1 MSIAFTPWPESFAKK
16 YREKGYWTDRPL
28 LDLIDNAPQE
38 NVAVICG
45 ERSLSYQDLCSQS
58 KRLAVYFQDLGLRAG
73 DTALVQLPNIA
84 EFYVVFFALMRLGV
98 APVNALFSHNKMEL
112 TAYVTQIEPKIIVA
126 SDEHALFHDGAFF
139 NTLNVLSKESQ
150 HALIVGKSEW
160 TETLENVLASSTS
173 TLLTA
178 VPSKVDEVAF
188 FQLSGGS
195 TGTPKLI
202 PRTHNDY
209 FFSVRRSAEICHFT
223 ATTKYLCALP
233 CAHNFPLSSPGAF
246 GVFHVGGCVVMSP
259 SPDASTC
266 FELIERHQVTV
277 TALVPPAL
285 ALWLQ
290 AAPSNNSSLSSLQ
303 LMQVGG
309 AKLSE
314 SLARQV
320 PEILGCQLQQI
331 LGMAEGLVNYT
342 RLDDDIE
349 TIVTTQGRPMCSL
362 DEVKVLDAEGEE
374 VAAGEIGELA
384 TRGPYTIRGYY
395 NSPEHNAKVFDE
407 EGFYHSGDL
416 VCRNDKGYLTVVGRD
431 KDQINRG
438 GEKIAAE
445 EIENLLLKH
454 ELIMHSALVSMPDS
468 MMGEKSC
475 AFIVP
480 KVVSHGMKSLSL
492 RKYLRGLG
500 VADYKVPD
508 RFEFIDSLPLTPVG
522 KPNKVALR
530 ELIRQRL
537 QHNSQLTS
545 QLDRTL

>member
-45 ERSLSYQDLCSQS
+45 ERSLNYQDLCSQS
-58 KRLAVYFQDLGLRAG
+58 KRLAMYFQDLGLRAG

-84 EFYVVFFALMRLGV
+84 EFYVVFFALMRLRV

-112 TAYVTQIEPKIIVA
+112 TAYATQIEPKIIVA

-139 NTLNVLSKESQ
+139 NSLSVLSKESQ

-178 VPSKVDEVAF
+178 VPSKADEVAF

-259 SPDASTC
+259 SPDANTC

-277 TALVPPAL
+277 AALVPPAL

-374 VAAGEIGELA
+374 VAAGEMGELA

-407 EGFYHSGDL
+407 DGFYHSGDL

-545 QLDRTL
+545 QLDKTL

>member
-1 MSIAFTPWPESFAKK
+1 MSIAFTPWPESFAEK

-38 NVAVICG
+38 NIAVICG
-45 ERSLSYQDLCSQS
+45 ERSLNYQDLCSQS
-58 KRLAVYFQDLGLRAG
+58 KRLAVYFQGLGLRAG

-112 TAYVTQIEPKIIVA
+112 TAYVTQIEPKIIIA

-139 NTLNVLSKESQ
+139 NTLSALSKELQ

-160 TETLENVLASSTS
+160 AETLENVLGSSTS
-173 TLLTA
+173 TLLMA
-178 VPSKVDEVAF
+178 IPSKADEVAF

-209 FFSVRRSAEICHFT
+209 FFSVRRSTEICHFT
-223 ATTKYLCALP
+223 ANTKYLCALP

-259 SPDASTC
+259 SPDANTC

-277 TALVPPAL
+277 AALVPPAL

-290 AAPSNNSSLSSLQ
+290 AAPSNNASLSSLQ

-395 NSPEHNAKVFDE
+395 NAPEHNAKVFDS

-416 VCRNDKGYLTVVGRD
+416 VCRNDRGYLTVVGRD

-438 GEKIAAE
+438 GEKISAE

-480 KVVSHGMKSLSL
+480 KAVSHGMKSLSL

-545 QLDRTL
+545 QLYKTL

>member
-1 MSIAFTPWPESFAKK
+1 MTIAYTPWPENFAQA
-16 YREKGYWTDRPL
+16 YRKKGYWTDRPL
-28 LDLIDNAPQE
+28 TDLIDNAPQD
-38 NVAVICG
+38 NIAVVCG
-45 ERSLSYQDLCSQS
+45 ERSLTYREVCSQS
-58 KRLAVYFQDLGLRAG
+58 KKLAMYLQTLGLQVG

-84 EFYVVFFALMRLGV
+84 EFYVVFFALIRLGV
-98 APVNALFSHNKMEL
+98 APVNALFSHNENEL
-112 TAYVTQIEPKIIVA
+112 SAYAKQIQPRVLIA
-126 SDEHALFHDGAFF
+126 SSRHALFHDALFF
-139 NTLNVLSKESQ
+139 EKLNQSSNELQ
-150 HALIVGKSEW
+150 HALIVGKSDWAESLG
-160 TETLENVLASSTS
+160 EVLERPADMPLHAE
-173 TLLTA
+173 
-178 VPSKVDEVAF
+178 PSRADEVAF

-209 FFSVRRSAEICHFT
+209 FFSVRRSAEICHFSSST
-223 ATTKYLCALP
+223 VYLCALP
-233 CAHNFPLSSPGAF
+233 CAHNFPMSSPGAF
-246 GVFHVGGCVVMSP
+246 GAFHVGGRVVMAP
-259 SPDASTC
+259 SPDANTC
-266 FELIERHQVTV
+266 FELIGRHGVTV
-277 TALVPPAL
+277 AALVPPAL

-290 AAPSNNSSLSSLQ
+290 AAPSHQKAITSLM

-320 PEILGCQLQQI
+320 PERLGCQLQQI

-342 RLDDDIE
+342 RLDDDID

-362 DEVKVLDAEGEE
+362 DEVKVIDEEGNE
-374 VAAGEIGELA
+374 VAANVAGELI

-395 NSPEHNAKVFDE
+395 KAPEHNAKVFDR

-416 VCRNDKGYLTVVGRD
+416 VCRNEQGYFTVVGRD

-454 ELIMHSALVSMPDS
+454 ESIVHSALVSMPDA

-480 KVVSHGMKSLSL
+480 KMASHGMKSVTL
-492 RKYLRGLG
+492 RKYLRSFG

-508 RFEFIDSLPLTPVG
+508 RFEFIESLPLTPVG

-530 ELIRQRL
+530 EVIRQRL
-537 QHNSQLTS
+537 QQDSK
-545 QLDRTL
+545 R

>member
-1 MSIAFTPWPESFAKK
+1 MSIAFTPWPESFAKT

-28 LDLIDNAPQE
+28 VDLIDHAPQD
-38 NVAVICG
+38 NVAVLCG
-45 ERSLSYQDLCSQS
+45 ERSLTYRDLCSQS
-58 KRLAVYFQDLGLRAG
+58 NKLAAYLQRLGLKSG
-73 DTALVQLPNIA
+73 DTAVVQLPNIA
-84 EFYVVFFALMRLGV
+84 EFYVVFFALMRIGV
-98 APVNALFSHNKMEL
+98 APVNALFSHNESEL
-112 TAYVTQIEPKIIVA
+112 KAYVNQIEPTLLIA
-126 SDEHALFHDGAFF
+126 SDGHALFRNDTFF
-139 NTLNVLSKESQ
+139 KTLSESSEGLK
-150 HALIVGKSEW
+150 HALIVGSAGW
-160 TETLENVLASSTS
+160 ADSLDSVLRLSTDVS
-173 TLLTA
+173 LSA
-178 VPSKVDEVAF
+178 QPSRADDVAF

-209 FFSVRRSAEICHFT
+209 FFSVRRSAEICQFT
-223 ATTKYLCALP
+223 SSTHYLCALP
-233 CAHNFPLSSPGAF
+233 CAHNFPMSSPGAF
-246 GVFHVGGCVVMSP
+246 GAFHVGGCVVMAS
-259 SPDASTC
+259 SPDATTC
-266 FELIERHQVTV
+266 FELIKRHHVTV
-277 TALVPPAL
+277 AALVPPAL

-290 AAPSNNSSLSSLQ
+290 AAPTHKDALTSLV

-320 PEILGCQLQQI
+320 PDVLGCQLQQI

-342 RLDDDIE
+342 RLDDDID

-362 DEVKVLDAEGEE
+362 DEVKVIDEAGNEVEANVEGEL
-374 VAAGEIGELA
+374 V
-384 TRGPYTIRGYY
+384 TRGPYTIRGYFKA
-395 NSPEHNAKVFDE
+395 PEHNAKVFDR

-416 VCRNDKGYLTVVGRD
+416 VRRDKNGYLTVVGRD

-454 ELIMHSALVSMPDS
+454 ELVMHSALVSMPDD

-475 AFIVP
+475 AFVVP
-480 KVVSHGMKSLSL
+480 KMASHGLKSITL
-492 RKYLRGLG
+492 RKYLRGFG

-530 ELIRQRL
+530 EVIRQRL
-537 QHNSQLTS
+537 LQDKNL
-545 QLDRTL
+545 

>member
-1 MSIAFTPWPESFAKK
+1 MNIAFTPWPESFAKK

-58 KRLAVYFQDLGLRAG
+58 RRLAVYFQGLGLRTG

-98 APVNALFSHNKMEL
+98 APVNALFSHNKIEL
-112 TAYVTQIEPKIIVA
+112 TAYASQIEPKIIIA
-126 SDEHALFHDGAFF
+126 SDEHVLFHDGAFF
-139 NTLNVLSKESQ
+139 NTLRALSKELQ
-150 HALIVGKSEW
+150 HALIIGKSEW
-160 TETLENVLASSTS
+160 AETLENVLASSTS

-178 VPSKVDEVAF
+178 VPSKADEVAF

-209 FFSVRRSAEICHFT
+209 FFSVRRSTEICHFT
-223 ATTKYLCALP
+223 ATTQYLCALP

-259 SPDASTC
+259 SPDANTC

-277 TALVPPAL
+277 AALVPPAL

-290 AAPSNNSSLSSLQ
+290 AAPSNNASLSSLQ

-342 RLDDDIE
+342 RLDDDLE

-362 DEVKVLDAEGEE
+362 DEVRIINEAGEE
-374 VAAGEIGELA
+374 ASVGEVGELA

-395 NSPEHNAKVFDE
+395 KSPEHNAKVFDE

-445 EIENLLLKH
+445 EIENLLLRH
-454 ELIMHSALVSMPDS
+454 EQIMHSALVSMPDS

-480 KVVSHGMKSLSL
+480 KIASHGMKSLSL

-530 ELIRQRL
+530 EVIRQRL
-537 QHNSQLTS
+537 QLTS
-545 QLDRTL
+545 QLDKTL

>member
-1 MSIAFTPWPESFAKK
+1 MSIAYTPWPESFAKR

-28 LDLIDNAPQE
+28 IDLIDNAPQD
-38 NVAVICG
+38 NIAVICG
-45 ERSLSYQDLCSQS
+45 DRSLSYQELCSQS
-58 KRLAVYFQDLGLRAG
+58 KRLAIYLQDLGLRTG

-84 EFYVVFFALMRLGV
+84 EFYVVFFALIRLGV
-98 APVNALFSHNKMEL
+98 APVNALFSHNRNEL
-112 TAYVTQIEPKIIVA
+112 TAYTEQITPKILIA
-126 SDEHALFHDGAFF
+126 SNEHALFRDSTFF
-139 NTLNVLSKESQ
+139 KALSMSSMTLQHVL
-150 HALIVGKSEW
+150 LVGQSEW
-160 TETLENVLASSTS
+160 SESLDTILHSSTS
-173 TLLTA
+173 GVLK
-178 VPSKVDEVAF
+178 PSPSAADEVAF

-209 FFSVRRSAEICHFT
+209 FFSVRRSSEICHFT
-223 ATTKYLCALP
+223 AATRYLCALP
-233 CAHNFPLSSPGAF
+233 CAHNFPMSSPGAF
-246 GVFHVGGCVVMSP
+246 GAFHVGGCVVMSP
-259 SPDASTC
+259 SPDANTC
-266 FELIERHQVTV
+266 FELIARHHVTV
-277 TALVPPAL
+277 AALVPPAL

-290 AAPSNNSSLSSLQ
+290 AAPSNKAALSSLQ

-320 PEILGCQLQQI
+320 PDVLGCQLQQI

-342 RLDDDIE
+342 RLDDDLD

-362 DEVKVLDAEGEE
+362 DEVKVLNAEGDE
-374 VAAGEIGELA
+374 VANGEVGELA

-395 NSPEHNAKVFDE
+395 NAPEHNAKVFDQ

-416 VCRNDKGYLTVVGRD
+416 VRRNDKGYLTVVGRD

-445 EIENLLLKH
+445 EIENLLLRH

-480 KVVSHGMKSLSL
+480 KIASHGMKSLTL

-530 ELIRQRL
+530 EVIRQRL
-537 QHNSQLTS
+537 QHASQQNNIL
-545 QLDRTL
+545 

>member
-45 ERSLSYQDLCSQS
+45 ERSLNYQDLCSQS

-98 APVNALFSHNKMEL
+98 APVNALFSHNKIEL

-139 NTLNVLSKESQ
+139 NTLSVLSKESQ

-178 VPSKVDEVAF
+178 VPSKADEVAF

>member
-1 MSIAFTPWPESFAKK
+1 MSIAFTPWPESFAKT

-28 LDLIDNAPQE
+28 VDLIDHAPQD
-38 NVAVICG
+38 NVAVLCG
-45 ERSLSYQDLCSQS
+45 ERSLTYRDLCSQS
-58 KRLAVYFQDLGLRAG
+58 NKLAAYLQRLGLTSG
-73 DTALVQLPNIA
+73 DTAVVQLPNIA
-84 EFYVVFFALMRLGV
+84 EFYVVFFALMRIGV
-98 APVNALFSHNKMEL
+98 APVNALFSHNESEL
-112 TAYVTQIEPKIIVA
+112 KAYVKQIEPTLLIA
-126 SDEHALFHDGAFF
+126 SDSHALFRNDAFF
-139 NTLNVLSKESQ
+139 KTLSESSEGLK
-150 HALIVGKSEW
+150 HALIVGGAGWADSLDSVFK
-160 TETLENVLASSTS
+160 LSTDVS
-173 TLLTA
+173 LSA
-178 VPSKVDEVAF
+178 QPSRADDVAF

-209 FFSVRRSAEICHFT
+209 FFSVRRSAEICQFT
-223 ATTKYLCALP
+223 SSTHYLCALP
-233 CAHNFPLSSPGAF
+233 CAHNFPMSSPGAF
-246 GVFHVGGCVVMSP
+246 GAFHVGGCVVMAP
-259 SPDASTC
+259 SPDATTC
-266 FELIERHQVTV
+266 FDLIKRHRVTV
-277 TALVPPAL
+277 AALVPPAL

-290 AAPSNNSSLSSLQ
+290 AAPTYKDALTSLV

-320 PEILGCQLQQI
+320 PDVLGCQLQQI

-342 RLDDDIE
+342 RLDDDID

-362 DEVKVLDAEGEE
+362 DEVKVIDEAGNAVGANVEGEL
-374 VAAGEIGELA
+374 V

-395 NSPEHNAKVFDE
+395 KAPEHNAKVFDH

-416 VCRNDKGYLTVVGRD
+416 VRRDENGYLTVVGRD

-454 ELIMHSALVSMPDS
+454 ELVMHSALVSMPDD

-475 AFIVP
+475 AFVVP
-480 KVVSHGMKSLSL
+480 KMASHGMKSITL
-492 RKYLRGLG
+492 RKYLRGFG

-530 ELIRQRL
+530 EVIRQRL
-537 QHNSQLTS
+537 LQDKKL
-545 QLDRTL
+545 

>member
-1 MSIAFTPWPESFAKK
+1 MSIAYTPWPESFAKK

-28 LDLIDNAPQE
+28 LDLIDNAPHE
-38 NVAVICG
+38 NIAVICG
-45 ERSLSYQDLCSQS
+45 ERSLSYQDLCLRS
-58 KRLAVYFQDLGLRAG
+58 KRLAIYLQGLGLKTG

-84 EFYVVFFALMRLGV
+84 EFYVVFFALIRLGV
-98 APVNALFSHNKMEL
+98 APVNALFSHNKNEL
-112 TAYVTQIEPKIIVA
+112 TAYAEQIEPKIVIA

-139 NTLNVLSKESQ
+139 STLSVLSKELQ
-150 HALIVGKSEW
+150 HVLIVGKSEW
-160 TETLENVLASSTS
+160 AESLENVLGSSTS

-178 VPSKVDEVAF
+178 SPSKADEVAF

-209 FFSVRRSAEICHFT
+209 FFSVRRSTEICHFT
-223 ATTKYLCALP
+223 AATKYLCALP
-233 CAHNFPLSSPGAF
+233 CAHNFPMSSPGAF
-246 GVFHVGGCVVMSP
+246 GVFHVGGCVAMSP

-277 TALVPPAL
+277 AALVPPAL

-290 AAPSNNSSLSSLQ
+290 AAPTNKVALSSLQ
-303 LMQVGG
+303 LVQVGG

-320 PEILGCQLQQI
+320 PDVLGCQLQQI

-342 RLDDDIE
+342 RLDDDLD
-349 TIVTTQGRPMCSL
+349 TIVKTQGRPMCSL
-362 DEVKVLDAEGEE
+362 DEVKVINSTGEE
-374 VAAGEIGELA
+374 VSVGEVGELI

-395 NSPEHNAKVFDE
+395 KAPEHNSKVFDS

-416 VCRNDKGYLTVVGRD
+416 VRLNDKGYLTVVGRD

-454 ELIMHSALVSMPDS
+454 EQIMHSALVSMPDT

-480 KVVSHGMKSLSL
+480 KVASHDMKSITL

-530 ELIRQRL
+530 EVIRQRL
-537 QHNSQLTS
+537 QLAS
-545 QLDRTL
+545 QLDNTL

>member
-1 MSIAFTPWPESFAKK
+1 MSIAFTPWPESFAKT

-28 LDLIDNAPQE
+28 VDLIDHAPQD
-38 NVAVICG
+38 NVAVLCG
-45 ERSLSYQDLCSQS
+45 ERSLTYRDLCSQS
-58 KRLAVYFQDLGLRAG
+58 NKLAAYLQRLGLKSG
-73 DTALVQLPNIA
+73 DTAVVQLPNIA
-84 EFYVVFFALMRLGV
+84 EFYVVFFALMRIGV
-98 APVNALFSHNKMEL
+98 APVNALFSHNESEL
-112 TAYVTQIEPKIIVA
+112 KAYVNQIEPTLLIA
-126 SDEHALFHDGAFF
+126 SDGHALFRNDTFF
-139 NTLNVLSKESQ
+139 KTLSESSEGLK
-150 HALIVGKSEW
+150 HALIVGSAGW
-160 TETLENVLASSTS
+160 ADSLDSVLRLSTDVS
-173 TLLTA
+173 LSA
-178 VPSKVDEVAF
+178 QPSRADDVAF

-209 FFSVRRSAEICHFT
+209 FFSVRRSAEICQFT
-223 ATTKYLCALP
+223 SSTHYLCALP
-233 CAHNFPLSSPGAF
+233 CAHNFPMSSPGAF
-246 GVFHVGGCVVMSP
+246 GAFHVGGCVVMAS
-259 SPDASTC
+259 SPDATTC
-266 FELIERHQVTV
+266 FELIKRHHVTV
-277 TALVPPAL
+277 AALVPPAL

-290 AAPSNNSSLSSLQ
+290 AAPTHKDALTSLVLI
-303 LMQVGG
+303 QVGG

-320 PEILGCQLQQI
+320 PDVLGCQLQQI

-342 RLDDDIE
+342 RLDDDID

-362 DEVKVLDAEGEE
+362 DEVKVIDEVGNEVEANVEGEL
-374 VAAGEIGELA
+374 V
-384 TRGPYTIRGYY
+384 TRGPYTIRGYFKA
-395 NSPEHNAKVFDE
+395 PEHNAKVFDR

-416 VCRNDKGYLTVVGRD
+416 VRRDKNGYLTVVGRD

-454 ELIMHSALVSMPDS
+454 ELVMHSALVSMPDD

-475 AFIVP
+475 AFVVP
-480 KVVSHGMKSLSL
+480 KMASHGLKSITL
-492 RKYLRGLG
+492 RKYLRGFG

-530 ELIRQRL
+530 EVIRQRL
-537 QHNSQLTS
+537 LQDKKL
-545 QLDRTL
+545 

>member
-1 MSIAFTPWPESFAKK
+1 MSIAFTPWPESFAEK

-38 NVAVICG
+38 NIAVICG
-45 ERSLSYQDLCSQS
+45 ERSLNYQDLCSQS
-58 KRLAVYFQDLGLRAG
+58 KRLAVYFQGLGLRAG

-112 TAYVTQIEPKIIVA
+112 TAYVTQIEPKIIIA

-139 NTLNVLSKESQ
+139 NTLSALSKELQ

-160 TETLENVLASSTS
+160 AETLKNVLGSSTS
-173 TLLTA
+173 TLLMA
-178 VPSKVDEVAF
+178 IPSKADEVAF

-209 FFSVRRSAEICHFT
+209 FFSVRRSTEICHFT

-259 SPDASTC
+259 SPDANTC
-266 FELIERHQVTV
+266 FELIERHHVTV
-277 TALVPPAL
+277 AALVPPAL

-395 NSPEHNAKVFDE
+395 NSPEYNAKVFDS

-416 VCRNDKGYLTVVGRD
+416 VCRNDRGYLTVVGRD

-480 KVVSHGMKSLSL
+480 KVVSHGMKSLYL

-530 ELIRQRL
+530 KLIRQRL
-537 QHNSQLTS
+537 QHNSQFTS
-545 QLDRTL
+545 QLDKTL

>member
-45 ERSLSYQDLCSQS
+45 ERSLNYQDLCSQS

-98 APVNALFSHNKMEL
+98 APVNALFSHNKIEL

-139 NTLNVLSKESQ
+139 NTLSVLSKESQ

-173 TLLTA
+173 ALLTA
-178 VPSKVDEVAF
+178 VPSKADEVAF

>member
-1 MSIAFTPWPESFAKK
+1 MSIVYTPWPISFAQRYKK
-16 YREKGYWTDRPL
+16 KGYWTDRPL
-28 LDLIDNAPQE
+28 TDLIDNAPQD
-38 NVAVICG
+38 NLAVLCG
-45 ERSLSYQDLCSQS
+45 ERSLTYRDLVSQS
-58 KRLAVYFQDLGLRAG
+58 NTLAVYLQRLGLQSG

-84 EFYVVFFALMRLGV
+84 EFYVVFFALIRLGV
-98 APVNALFSHNKMEL
+98 VPVNALFSHNENEL
-112 TAYVTQIEPKIIVA
+112 NAYVKQIEPKLLIVS
-126 SDEHALFHDGAFF
+126 SDHSLFTNDDYFKE
-139 NTLNVLSKESQ
+139 LSLCCSLQ
-150 HALIVGKSEW
+150 HALLAGKAGWADSLDDI
-160 TETLENVLASSTS
+160 LELSVDTILSTS
-173 TLLTA
+173 
-178 VPSKVDEVAF
+178 PSQADEVAF

-209 FFSVRRSAEICHFT
+209 FFSVRRSAEICDLSES
-223 ATTKYLCALP
+223 TKYLCALP

-246 GVFHVGGCVVMSP
+246 GVFHCGGSVVMAP
-259 SPDASTC
+259 SPDSSVC
-266 FELIERHQVTV
+266 FDLIERHQVTIA
-277 TALVPPAL
+277 ALVPPAL

-290 AAPSNNSSLSSLQ
+290 AIPSSKKSLSSLE

-320 PEILGCQLQQI
+320 PDVLGCQLQQV

-342 RLDDDIE
+342 RLDDDID
-349 TIVTTQGRPMCSL
+349 TILTTQGRPMCSL
-362 DEVKVLDAEGEE
+362 DEVKVIDELGNDVGPNEEGEL
-374 VAAGEIGELA
+374 I

-395 NSPEHNAKVFDE
+395 QADEHNAKVFDD

-416 VCRNDKGYLTVVGRD
+416 VRRNENGYLTVVGRD

-454 ELIMHSALVSMPDS
+454 ELIMHSALVAMPDK

-480 KVVSHGMKSLSL
+480 KVASHGLKSISL
-492 RKYLRGLG
+492 RKYLRGFG

-508 RFEFIDSLPLTPVG
+508 RFEFIEQLPLTPVG

-530 ELIRQRL
+530 DMIQQRL
-537 QHNSQLTS
+537 QNS
-545 QLDRTL
+545 DKN

>member
-1 MSIAFTPWPESFAKK
+1 MSIVFTPWPESFAKK

-58 KRLAVYFQDLGLRAG
+58 RRLAVYFQELGLRTG

-98 APVNALFSHNKMEL
+98 APVNALFSHNKIEL
-112 TAYVTQIEPKIIVA
+112 TAYASQIEPKIIIA
-126 SDEHALFHDGAFF
+126 SDEHVLFHDGAFF
-139 NTLNVLSKESQ
+139 NTLRALSKELQ
-150 HALIVGKSEW
+150 HALIIGKSEW
-160 TETLENVLASSTS
+160 AETLENVLASSTS

-178 VPSKVDEVAF
+178 VPSKADEVAF

-209 FFSVRRSAEICHFT
+209 FFSVRRSTEICHFT
-223 ATTKYLCALP
+223 ATTQYLCALP

-259 SPDASTC
+259 SPDANTC

-277 TALVPPAL
+277 AALVPPAL

-290 AAPSNNSSLSSLQ
+290 AAPSNNASLASLQ

-342 RLDDDIE
+342 RLDDDLE

-362 DEVKVLDAEGEE
+362 DEVRIINEAGEE
-374 VAAGEIGELA
+374 ASVGEVGELA

-395 NSPEHNAKVFDE
+395 KSPEHNAKVFDE

-445 EIENLLLKH
+445 EIENLLLRH
-454 ELIMHSALVSMPDS
+454 EQIMHSALVSMPDS

-480 KVVSHGMKSLSL
+480 KIASHGMKSLSL

-530 ELIRQRL
+530 EVIRQRL
-537 QHNSQLTS
+537 QLTS
-545 QLDRTL
+545 QLDKTL

>member
-1 MSIAFTPWPESFAKK
+1 MTIAYTPWPETFTQA
-16 YREKGYWTDRPL
+16 YRKKGYWTDRPL
-28 LDLIDNAPQE
+28 TDLIDNAPQD
-38 NVAVICG
+38 NIAIVCG
-45 ERSLSYQDLCSQS
+45 ERSLTYRDVCSQS
-58 KRLAVYFQDLGLRAG
+58 KKLAIYWQTLGLKSG

-84 EFYVVFFALMRLGV
+84 EFYVVFFALIRLGV
-98 APVNALFSHNKMEL
+98 APVNALFSHNESEL
-112 TAYVTQIEPKIIVA
+112 SAYAKQIQPRILIA
-126 SDEHALFHDGAFF
+126 SSRHALFHDALFF
-139 NTLNVLSKESQ
+139 KTLCQASDVLQ

-160 TETLENVLASSTS
+160 AESLDSVLERSTDMP
-173 TLLTA
+173 LHA
-178 VPSKVDEVAF
+178 EPSRADEVAF

-209 FFSVRRSAEICHFT
+209 FFSVRRSAEICHFSPST
-223 ATTKYLCALP
+223 VYLCALP
-233 CAHNFPLSSPGAF
+233 CAHNFPMSSPGAF
-246 GVFHVGGCVVMSP
+246 GVFHTGGHVVMAP
-259 SPDASTC
+259 SPDANTC
-266 FELIERHQVTV
+266 FELIEHHRVTV
-277 TALVPPAL
+277 AALVPPAL

-290 AAPSNNSSLSSLQ
+290 AAPSHQKAITSLT

-320 PEILGCQLQQI
+320 PKLLGCQLQQI

-342 RLDDDIE
+342 RLDDDID

-362 DEVKVLDAEGEE
+362 DEVKVIDEEGNE
-374 VAAGEIGELA
+374 VAANVAGELI

-395 NSPEHNAKVFDE
+395 KAPEHNAKVFDS

-416 VCRNDKGYLTVVGRD
+416 VCRNEKGYLTVVGRD

-454 ELIMHSALVSMPDS
+454 ELIVHSALVSMPDA

-480 KVVSHGMKSLSL
+480 KIASHGMKNVTL
-492 RKYLRGLG
+492 RKYLRGFG

-508 RFEFIDSLPLTPVG
+508 RFEFIESLPLTPVG

-530 ELIRQRL
+530 EVIRQRL
-537 QHNSQLTS
+537 KQDSK
-545 QLDRTL
+545 R

>member
-1 MSIAFTPWPESFAKK
+1 MSIAYTPWPESFAQK
-16 YREKGYWTDRPL
+16 YRKKGYWTDRPL
-28 LDLIDNAPQE
+28 LDLIDNAPHE
-38 NVAVICG
+38 NIAVICG
-45 ERSLSYQDLCSQS
+45 EKSFSYRDLCLQS
-58 KRLAVYFQDLGLRAG
+58 KRLAIYLQELGLRKG

-112 TAYVTQIEPKIIVA
+112 TAYATQIEPKIIIA

-139 NTLNVLSKESQ
+139 NTLSALSKELQ

-160 TETLENVLASSTS
+160 AETLENILGSSTS
-173 TLLTA
+173 ALLTA
-178 VPSKVDEVAF
+178 TPSKADEVAF

-209 FFSVRRSAEICHFT
+209 FFSVRRSTEICHFT
-223 ATTKYLCALP
+223 SATTYLCALP
-233 CAHNFPLSSPGAF
+233 CAHNFPMSSPGAF
-246 GVFHVGGCVVMSP
+246 GIFHVGGRVVMSP

-266 FELIERHQVTV
+266 FKLIERHQVTV
-277 TALVPPAL
+277 AALVPPAL

-290 AAPSNNSSLSSLQ
+290 AAPTNKTALSSLQ
-303 LMQVGG
+303 LVQVGG

-320 PEILGCQLQQI
+320 PDVLGCQLQQI

-342 RLDDDIE
+342 RLDDDLD

-362 DEVKVLDAEGEE
+362 DEVKVINEAGEE
-374 VAAGEIGELA
+374 VAVGEIGELA

-395 NSPEHNAKVFDE
+395 KAPEHNTKVFDS

-416 VCRNDKGYLTVVGRD
+416 VRRNDKGYLTVVGRD

-445 EIENLLLKH
+445 EIENFLLRH

-480 KVVSHGMKSLSL
+480 KIASHGMKSLTL

-537 QHNSQLTS
+537 QLNSQLTS
-545 QLDRTL
+545 QLDQTL

>member
-58 KRLAVYFQDLGLRAG
+58 RRLAVYFQGLGLRTG

-98 APVNALFSHNKMEL
+98 APVNALFSHNKIEL
-112 TAYVTQIEPKIIVA
+112 TAYASQIEPKIIIA
-126 SDEHALFHDGAFF
+126 SDEHVLFHDGAFF
-139 NTLNVLSKESQ
+139 NTLRALSKELQ
-150 HALIVGKSEW
+150 HALIIGKSEW
-160 TETLENVLASSTS
+160 AETLENVLASSTS

-178 VPSKVDEVAF
+178 VPSKADEVAF

-209 FFSVRRSAEICHFT
+209 FFSVRRSTEICHFT
-223 ATTKYLCALP
+223 ATTQYLCALP

-259 SPDASTC
+259 SPDANTC

-277 TALVPPAL
+277 AALVPPAL

-290 AAPSNNSSLSSLQ
+290 AAPSNNASLSSLQ

-342 RLDDDIE
+342 RLDDDLE

-362 DEVKVLDAEGEE
+362 DEVRIINEAGEE
-374 VAAGEIGELA
+374 ASVGEVGELA

-395 NSPEHNAKVFDE
+395 KSPEHNAKVFDE

-445 EIENLLLKH
+445 EIENLLLRH
-454 ELIMHSALVSMPDS
+454 EQIMHSALVSMPDS

-480 KVVSHGMKSLSL
+480 KIASHGMKSLSL

-530 ELIRQRL
+530 EVIRQRL
-537 QHNSQLTS
+537 QLTS
-545 QLDRTL
+545 QLDKTL

>member
-45 ERSLSYQDLCSQS
+45 ERSLNYQDLCSQS

-98 APVNALFSHNKMEL
+98 APVNALFSHNKIEL

-139 NTLNVLSKESQ
+139 NTLSVLSKESQ

-178 VPSKVDEVAF
+178 VPSNADEVAF

-246 GVFHVGGCVVMSP
+246 GVFYVGGCVVMSP

-342 RLDDDIE
+342 RLGDDIE

-395 NSPEHNAKVFDE
+395 NAPEHNSKVFDS

-416 VCRNDKGYLTVVGRD
+416 VCRNDRGYLTVVGRD

-438 GEKIAAE
+438 GEKISAE

-454 ELIMHSALVSMPDS
+454 ELIMHSALVSMPDT

-480 KVVSHGMKSLSL
+480 KVVTHGMKSLSL

-530 ELIRQRL
+530 KLIRQRL
-537 QHNSQLTS
+537 QHNSQFTS
-545 QLDRTL
+545 QLDKTL

>member
-1 MSIAFTPWPESFAKK
+1 MRVAYTPWPESFAKK

-28 LDLIDNAPQE
+28 LDVLDHAPQS
-38 NVAVICG
+38 NTAVICADH
-45 ERSLSYQDLCSQS
+45 SMTYQDLKKHST
-58 KRLAVYFQDLGLRAG
+58 RLAVYFQELGLKTG

-84 EFYVVFFALMRLGV
+84 EFYVVFFALLRIGV
-98 APVNALFSHNKMEL
+98 APVNALFSHNQNEL
-112 TAYVTQIEPKIIVA
+112 NAYAAQIAPKIVIA
-126 SDEHALFHDGAFF
+126 SDEHALFRNDRFY
-139 NTLNVLSKESQ
+139 NELRESISSIQ
-150 HALIVGKSEW
+150 FALIVGKTEW
-160 TETLENVLASSTS
+160 TESLANVLSSETDAALIGS
-173 TLLTA
+173 
-178 VPSKVDEVAF
+178 PSDADDVAF

-209 FFSVRRSAEICHFT
+209 FFSVRRSTEICQFT
-223 ATTKYLCALP
+223 SSTKYLCALP
-233 CAHNFPLSSPGAF
+233 CAHNFAMSSPGAL
-246 GVFHVGGCVVMSP
+246 GVFHVGGCVVMAP
-259 SPDASTC
+259 SPDANVC
-266 FELIERHQVTV
+266 FELIDRHQVTV
-277 TALVPPAL
+277 AALVPPAL

-290 AAPSNNSSLSSLQ
+290 TVPHSTASLASLG

-320 PEILGCQLQQI
+320 PDVLGCQLQQI

-342 RLDDDIE
+342 RLDDDLD

-362 DEVKVLDAEGEE
+362 DEVKVLDVQGKEVPDGE
-374 VAAGEIGELA
+374 VGELA

-395 NSPEHNAKVFDE
+395 NAPEHNAKVFDE

-416 VCRNDKGYLTVVGRD
+416 VRRNAQGYLTVVGRD

-454 ELIMHSALVSMPDS
+454 EFIMHSALVAMPDS

-480 KVVSHGMKSLSL
+480 KVAQHGMKSVSL

-508 RFEFIDSLPLTPVG
+508 RFEFIDNLPLTPVG

-530 ELIRQRL
+530 DVIRQRL
-537 QHNSQLTS
+537 EQDKSL
-545 QLDRTL
+545 

>member
-1 MSIAFTPWPESFAKK
+1 MSIAYTPWPESFAKL

-28 LDLIDNAPQE
+28 IDLIDNAPQD
-38 NVAVICG
+38 NIAVICG
-45 ERSLSYQDLCSQS
+45 EKSLTYQALCYQS
-58 KRLAVYFQDLGLRAG
+58 KRLAIYLQDLGLRTG

-84 EFYVVFFALMRLGV
+84 EFYVVFFALIRLGV
-98 APVNALFSHNKMEL
+98 APVNALFSHNRNEL
-112 TAYVTQIEPKIIVA
+112 TAYAEQIAPKILIA
-126 SDEHALFHDGAFF
+126 SNEHALFQDNTFF
-139 NTLNVLSKESQ
+139 KTLTMSANALQHVL
-150 HALIVGKSEW
+150 LVGQSEW
-160 TETLENVLASSTS
+160 AESLAAILHSSTS
-173 TLLTA
+173 RVLT
-178 VPSKVDEVAF
+178 PSPSAADEVAF

-223 ATTKYLCALP
+223 AVTKYLCALP
-233 CAHNFPLSSPGAF
+233 CAHNFPMSSPGAF

-259 SPDASTC
+259 SPDANTC
-266 FELIERHQVTV
+266 FELIARHQVTV
-277 TALVPPAL
+277 AALVPPAL

-290 AAPSNNSSLSSLQ
+290 AAPSNKAALSSLQ

-320 PEILGCQLQQI
+320 PDVLGCQLQQI

-342 RLDDDIE
+342 RLDDDLD

-362 DEVKVLDAEGEE
+362 DEVKVLNAEGEE
-374 VAAGEIGELA
+374 VANGEVGELA

-395 NSPEHNAKVFDE
+395 NAPKHNTKVFDDD
-407 EGFYHSGDL
+407 GFYHSGDL
-416 VCRNDKGYLTVVGRD
+416 VCRNDNGYLTVVGRD

-480 KVVSHGMKSLSL
+480 KTASHGMKSLTL

-530 ELIRQRL
+530 EVIRQRL
-537 QHNSQLTS
+537 QLASQR
-545 QLDRTL
+545 DNTL

>member
-58 KRLAVYFQDLGLRAG
+58 RRLAVYFQGLGLRTG

-98 APVNALFSHNKMEL
+98 APVNALFSHNKNEL
-112 TAYVTQIEPKIIVA
+112 TSYAEQIEPKIVIA
-126 SDEHALFHDGAFF
+126 SNEHALFYDSAFF
-139 NTLNVLSKESQ
+139 QTLSESFEDLQHVL
-150 HALIVGKSEW
+150 IIGKSEW
-160 TETLENVLASSTS
+160 AESLENVLGSSTS
-173 TLLTA
+173 TLLTSS
-178 VPSKVDEVAF
+178 PSKADEVAF

-209 FFSVRRSAEICHFT
+209 FFSVRRSTEICHFT
-223 ATTKYLCALP
+223 ATTQYLCALP

-259 SPDASTC
+259 SPDANTC

-277 TALVPPAL
+277 AALVPPAL

-290 AAPSNNSSLSSLQ
+290 AAPSNNASLSSLQ

-320 PEILGCQLQQI
+320 PDVLGCQLQQV

-342 RLDDDIE
+342 RLDDDLD
-349 TIVTTQGRPMCSL
+349 TIVTTQGRAMCSL
-362 DEVKVLDAEGEE
+362 DEVKVINEAGEE
-374 VAAGEIGELA
+374 VAVGEIGELA

-395 NSPEHNAKVFDE
+395 KAPEHNTKVFDS

-416 VCRNDKGYLTVVGRD
+416 VRCNGKGYLTVVGRD

-445 EIENLLLKH
+445 EIENLLLRH

-480 KVVSHGMKSLSL
+480 KVASHGMKSLSL

-537 QHNSQLTS
+537 QLTS
-545 QLDRTL
+545 QLDKTL